1 MPLHSDEDNMHPEI
15 LCQELLSVDEL
26 VEAIRNTTQTDK
38 LVASIFTLYL
48 DQVFFDVEETLEHLN
63 TSGE

>member
-1 MPLHSDEDNMHPEI
+1 MHPEI